1 MKGTTDLPIRFDAR
15 RVVMSLTAV
24 AALLLV
30 AHLTLVA
37 ITVVTG
43 HDSVFG
49 LVRLFDLDLEN
60 NVPSFFSGGLFLL
73 NAQLLWMVGVR
84 ARRSSIWPV
93 LAIVFV
99 FLAIDEMFAIHER
112 LVDPLR
118 AMFHTTGVLHFP
130 WFVVYAGPVLAVAIS
145 FLPTWRRLEPPARV
159 TLMVSASLY
168 LFGAVGMETESVSFR
183 IGGRSSSRLS
193 VPYHVTP
200 RGISYTR
207 SIATPK
213 LAPGFSL
220 PLLRSHHSDLSHER
234 IGARHASY
242 FGRAGFAP
250 EGGFAPGVDLA
261 PAADDRAGG
270 EVTSSH
276 PASHPPPASS
286 ASST

>member
-130 WFVVYAGPVLAVAIS
+130 WFVVYAGPVLAVAIW

-168 LFGAVGMETESVSFR
+168 LFGAVGMEM
-183 IGGRSSSRLS
+183 IGGA
-193 VPYHVTP
+193 YADAF
-200 RGISYTR
+200 GQTR
-207 SIATPK
+207 SLTWGLLVAVEESLEMAGLITLVHALLTMLTASTREAPVASIA
-213 LAPGFSL
+213 L
-220 PLLRSHHSDLSHER
+220 PSAISTER
-234 IGARHASY
+234 A
-242 FGRAGFAP
+242 
-250 EGGFAPGVDLA
+250 
-261 PAADDRAGG
+261 
-270 EVTSSH
+270 
-276 PASHPPPASS
+276 
-286 ASST
+286 

>member
-73 NAQLLWMVGVR
+73 NAQLLWMVGRVR

-130 WFVVYAGPVLAVAIS
+130 WFVVYAGPVLAVAIW

-168 LFGAVGMETESVSFR
+168 LFGAVGMEM
-183 IGGRSSSRLS
+183 IGGA
-193 VPYHVTP
+193 YADAF
-200 RGISYTR
+200 GQTR
-207 SIATPK
+207 SLTWGLLVAVEESLEMAGLITLVHALLTMLTASTSEAPVASIA
-213 LAPGFSL
+213 L
-220 PLLRSHHSDLSHER
+220 PSAISTER
-234 IGARHASY
+234 A
-242 FGRAGFAP
+242 
-250 EGGFAPGVDLA
+250 
-261 PAADDRAGG
+261 
-270 EVTSSH
+270 
-276 PASHPPPASS
+276 
-286 ASST
+286 